1 MHKHPSLHPDRARG
15 VWRPGLSGL
24 VLALVPLNAG
34 AHEFEIGGGAYD
46 DFLSGGAAVLNDLP
60 VLLALMSTGIL
71 VSLWNRQGLP
81 LVWPAFLASVI
92 AGFVL
97 AGLVP
102 VDPVPVLYGAA
113 IITGLLAVAAVRRT
127 RPIMAGIVFGA
138 GLMTGWG
145 ILAGHGWGE
154 LPPGV
159 YAGLFALFNLVLA
172 ASAAFASALL
182 TRLSS
187 RWTEIALRALASW
200 LTAIAIMS
208 LAFVLG
214 QPG

>member
-1 MHKHPSLHPDRARG
+1 MHTHLSFDLHRARG
-15 VWRPGLSGL
+15 VLRPVLYGL
-24 VLALVPLNAG
+24 VVALAPVGAR
-34 AHEFEIGGGAYD
+34 AHEFELGGDAYD
-46 DFLSGGAAVLNDLP
+46 DFLAGGAAVLNDLP
-60 VLLALMSTGIL
+60 VLLALLSTGIL
-71 VSLWNRQGLP
+71 VSLWKRQGLP
-81 LVWPAFLASVI
+81 LVWPAFLVSVL

-97 AGLVP
+97 AAAVP

-113 IITGLLAVAAVRRT
+113 IIAGLLAVAAVRGT
-127 RPIMAGIVFGA
+127 RPVMAGIVFGA

-172 ASAAFASALL
+172 ASAAFSSAIL
-182 TRLSS
+182 TRIPNH
-187 RWTEIALRALASW
+187 WTEIGLRALASW

-208 LAFVLG
+208 LAFVMG
-214 QPG
+214 QAA

>member
-1 MHKHPSLHPDRARG
+1 MHIHLSSYRRRAGR
-15 VWRPGLSGL
+15 VSRPALSGL
-24 VLALVPLNAG
+24 VLVLASFPAS
-34 AHEFEIGGGAYD
+34 AHEFELGGDAYD
-46 DFLSGGAAVLNDLP
+46 DFLAGGAAVLNDLP

-71 VSLWNRQGLP
+71 ISLWKRQGLP
-81 LVWPAFLASVI
+81 LVWPAFLVSVI
-92 AGFVL
+92 GGFVL
-97 AGLVP
+97 AGLIP
-102 VDPVPVLYGAA
+102 VDPVPLLYGAA
-113 IITGLLAVAAVRRT
+113 IISGLLAVSAVRGT
-127 RPIMAGIVFGA
+127 RPVMAGIVFGA

-145 ILAGHGWGE
+145 ILAGHDLGE
-154 LPPGV
+154 LPSGV

-172 ASAAFASALL
+172 ASAALATAVL
-182 TRLSS
+182 TRLPG

>member
-1 MHKHPSLHPDRARG
+1 MHKHLSLYLHRAGG
-15 VWRPGLSGL
+15 VFRPVLSGL
-24 VLALVPLNAG
+24 ALALLPVGAR
-34 AHEFEIGGGAYD
+34 AHEFELGGDAYD
-46 DFLSGGAAVLNDLP
+46 DFLAGGAAVLNDLP

-81 LVWPAFLASVI
+81 LVWPAFLVSVI
-92 AGFVL
+92 GGFVL
-97 AGLVP
+97 AGLIP
-102 VDPVPVLYGAA
+102 TDPVPLLYGAA
-113 IITGLLAVAAVRRT
+113 IIAGLLAVAAVRGT
-127 RPIMAGIVFGA
+127 RPVMAGIVFGA

-145 ILAGHGWGE
+145 ILAGHGLGE

-182 TRLSS
+182 TRLPG
-187 RWTEIALRALASW
+187 RWTGIALRALASW

>member
-1 MHKHPSLHPDRARG
+1 MHTHLSSYRCRAGRAS
-15 VWRPGLSGL
+15 RPALSGL
-24 VLALVPLNAG
+24 VVVLAPVGAR
-34 AHEFEIGGGAYD
+34 AHEFELGGDAYD
-46 DFLSGGAAVLNDLP
+46 DFLAGGAAVLNDLP

-71 VSLWNRQGLP
+71 ISLWKRQGLP
-81 LVWPAFLASVI
+81 LVWPAFLVSVI

-102 VDPVPVLYGAA
+102 VDPVPLLYGAA
-113 IITGLLAVAAVRRT
+113 IIAGLLAVAAVRRT

-145 ILAGHGWGE
+145 ILAGHDLGE

-172 ASAAFASALL
+172 ASAALATAVL
-182 TRLSS
+182 TRLPG

-214 QPG
+214 QAA